1 MIPHNICLL
10 FAFMDPKRIQ
20 HFWGRGSVWDFYNH
34 YLYFSKQFCES
45 VRSRLGHGEKEA
57 IMIDVILVQSHIPY
71 CTGCWRVSECC
82 YVSRAWDQYGFCGPC
97 PNRVT
102 WTTLNMAPRLHPGQE
117 EVFLSNKF
125 LIRKTHVA
133 DTMP

>member
-71 CTGCWRVSECC
+71 CTGGWRASESAEPGINM
-82 YVSRAWDQYGFCGPC
+82 VFVARVRIESLGP
-97 PNRVT
+97 P
-102 WTTLNMAPRLHPGQE
+102 
-117 EVFLSNKF
+117 
-125 LIRKTHVA
+125 
-133 DTMP
+133 